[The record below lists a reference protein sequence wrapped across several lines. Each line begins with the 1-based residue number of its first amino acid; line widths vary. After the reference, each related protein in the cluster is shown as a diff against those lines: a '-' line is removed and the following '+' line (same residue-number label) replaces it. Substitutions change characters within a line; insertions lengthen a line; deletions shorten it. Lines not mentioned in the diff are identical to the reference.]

1 MTSLLKI
8 LIVEDSQIFAQ
19 GLELLL
25 DQHPLVGNIKIVNNY
40 EKTLIYLKE
49 NFVNI
54 IILDL
59 NFETNEYDGFIIAKK
74 VKQLYPKIK
83 IMILTQH
90 TRINH
95 YERLFNECKVDAY
108 LDKQLGIEETFLAI
122 NKVMKGEK
130 YIDYNISE
138 MLEIEGWMKAS
149 ERENQVIQLL
159 IEGFTQK
166 EIADKLNISPKTVEV
181 HIRNLFNKFNVK
193 NSIELVAKYVKYKSA
208 NRENVEDSTPPFMAV
223 E

>member
-1 MTSLLKI
+1 MKSLLKI

-25 DQHPLVGNIKIVNNY
+25 EQHPLIGRIETVSNFEN
-40 EKTLIYLKE
+40 TLISLRKTP
-49 NFVNI
+49 FDI

-90 TRINH
+90 TRISH
-95 YERLFNECKVDAY
+95 YERLFKECKVDAY
-108 LDKQLGIEETFLAI
+108 LDKQLGVEETYSAI
-122 NKVMKGEK
+122 DSIMKGGK
-130 YIDYNISE
+130 YVDLNISE
-138 MLEIEGWMKAS
+138 MLEIESWMKAS
-149 ERENQVIQLL
+149 KRENDVIQLL
-159 IEGFTQK
+159 IDGLTQK
-166 EIADKLNISPKTVEV
+166 EIAEELQISPKTVEV
-181 HIRNLFNKFNVK
+181 HIRNLFNKFKVK

-208 NRENVEDSTPPFMAV
+208 NRENVEDSIPPFKV
-223 E
+223 

>member
-25 DQHPLVGNIKIVNNY
+25 DQHPLVERIKIASNY
-40 EKTLIYLKE
+40 EDTLIYLKE
-49 NFVNI
+49 NFIDI

-74 VKQLYPKIK
+74 VKQLYPNIK

-90 TRINH
+90 TRISH
-95 YERLFNECKVDAY
+95 YERLFNECNVDAY
-108 LDKQLGIEETFLAI
+108 LDKQLGVEETFSAI
-122 NKVMKGEK
+122 DSIMKGKK
-130 YIDYNISE
+130 YIDHNISE

-193 NSIELVAKYVKYKSA
+193 NSIELVGKYVKYKSA
-208 NRENVEDSTPPFMAV
+208 NRENAEDSIPPFKAV

>member
-1 MTSLLKI
+1 MISLLKI

-25 DQHPLVGNIKIVNNY
+25 EQHPLIGGIEIVSNF
-40 EKTLIYLKE
+40 EHTLISLRK
-49 NFVNI
+49 NSVDI

-59 NFETNEYDGFIIAKK
+59 NFETSEYDGFIIAKK

-90 TRINH
+90 TRISH

-108 LDKQLGIEETFLAI
+108 LDKQLGVEETYAAI
-122 NKVMKGEK
+122 NSVMKGEK
-130 YIDYNISE
+130 YVDFNISE

-149 ERENQVIQLL
+149 QRENEVIQLM
-159 IEGFTQK
+159 IDGYIQK

-181 HIRNLFNKFNVK
+181 HIRNLFEKFNVK
-193 NSIELVAKYVKYKSA
+193 SSIELVAKYVKYKSA
-208 NRENVEDSTPPFMAV
+208 NRENAEDSIPPFKTI